1 MPLDSEHSAAG
12 RSPEA
17 GLAQVRAF
25 AQALTALQAD
35 LGGTAVFAR
44 HWRTAMPDAVA
55 ALPPRY
61 TEVLL
66 GLMDRLESSALFADE
81 SCSFSHSEL
90 LASLR
95 LWADKAQGQLALKPQ
110 APV

>member
-1 MPLDSEHSAAG
+1 MPLSADPSAPG
-12 RSPEA
+12 RSPET
-17 GLAQVRAF
+17 GLAQVQAF

-35 LGGTAVFAR
+35 LGGTAAFAQ
-44 HWRTAMPDAVA
+44 HWRAAMPHALA

-61 TEVLL
+61 GEVLL
-66 GLMDRLESSALFADE
+66 GLLDRLESSALFAEE

-95 LWADKAQGQLALKPQ
+95 LWADKAQSQLA
-110 APV
+110 